1 MNRSTSV
8 GCLGLPRRKS
18 KSSMR
23 SIHSELFLPAIEEE
37 DYQQLQLLHKQLS
50 PNQLD
55 INNNRSGND
64 ISAIGSSRSS
74 SRNSNKMSNNN
85 TNKKGK
91 RRKDKKAQS
100 CVDIGRN
107 LNNKN
112 DKSNVI
118 LNFLE
123 SLELPSQYQPGTS
136 SHKYQLRQQ
145 REASISSSSSSERDM
160 EICKEENNQMKYDE
174 SGDIIS
180 QHQQY
185 QSSTN
190 ENDVINQN
198 KEYYNDDEY
207 DEYDD
212 DEQEE
217 SGNGMVHNNS
227 DEWGWW
233 ADGNNNDGAMGMDK
247 SPSSIRPMQ
256 SPASHPDKS
265 LISVDQ
271 LNIVS
276 TPSPNEQKQNKG
288 SGNKQGS
295 ESSSTQRKSSNEKVR
310 NRSDS
315 KERKRKVEG
324 GSSKIVTSAIAPT
337 RKSPYVISIT
347 AKAQEAAVAARVL
360 AEPIRASTGADSMYN
375 SNTLPTSIPA
385 AVPKIST
392 TYDPSR
398 GLRAQQY
405 TLQPIPISIIP
416 SSFENEELASQ
427 ESQRSPTASALLRL
441 TLMNGAQN
449 VDRWSQIKGHIVGV
463 SIASVRGFM
472 IGWMVQA
479 APSFFSFVLRRL
491 IGLSRYMQGI
501 QVDRQG
507 RSIISYEISLI
518 QKFFINVAR
527 HSIRYGLFMGA
538 SFGAF
543 NGIIRATSYFSEK
556 QLPFDIRSYITG
568 CILGPLILIAP
579 PETRNTIAL
588 FSAVRAMDIALQLSK
603 LRDFSPVSIDR
614 LMFAISNAQLLY
626 CWIFYREAM
635 EPHFRSALDKI
646 NGFTPERIQRIA
658 DLHLQ
663 NQSSSPT
670 RDISMEV
677 RKQVYSSNDTSS
689 SSNEGFLITNLLW
702 DFLSTSLR
710 ACVYFAPEF
719 AVLPIALRG
728 STRFAANY
736 DIYTYDA
743 NQSEQNEK
751 NTNNKN
757 NNNNE
762 RQIGKRIINC
772 FTIEPV
778 EIKSTT
784 AIRSPKGPT
793 PSSITPTNQQQKQN
807 KKGEIRTTKSFDRK
821 RNDDKTPSENQ
832 PNIVSGTIHK
842 IVDGE
847 EDDEE
852 DDDNNWWVENLKP
865 VLKKSPSGLLLRSSS
880 MSSSIDNMANA
891 SPNLNKSRHITWILP
906 QRSAFDIVKIVFM
919 RSMHHSFVI
928 GASFVTS
935 RLALLILAR
944 LWNRA
949 TPFNGWI
956 GAWVGSSLS
965 VALEKKTHRMETAL
979 FILPEAIRTLW
990 NDMAS
995 RNIVPSV
1002 VPYGEVF
1009 LFGCAI
1015 SVIVRAASDSKNINL
1030 IGPVFRKFLE
1040 VLIV

>member
-1 MNRSTSV
+1 
-8 GCLGLPRRKS
+8 
-18 KSSMR
+18 MR
-23 SIHSELFLPAIEEE
+23 SIHSELLLPAIEEE
-37 DYQQLQLLHKQLS
+37 DYQQLQLLQKQLS

-55 INNNRSGND
+55 MNNNRSGND
-64 ISAIGSSRSS
+64 VSAIGSSRSS
-74 SRNSNKMSNNN
+74 SRSSNSTANNNSNN
-85 TNKKGK
+85 TNKKNK

-107 LNNKN
+107 LNSNNQN

-123 SLELPSQYQPGTS
+123 SLELPSQRQQGTGVGN
-136 SHKYQLRQQ
+136 HKYQLRQQ
-145 REASISSSSSSERDM
+145 REASISSSSSSSEKND
-160 EICKEENNQMKYDE
+160 ELCKDDKNQMKYDQN
-174 SGDIIS
+174 GNIIS
-180 QHQQY
+180 QQQL
-185 QSSTN
+185 SN
-190 ENDVINQN
+190 GENGIDSQ
-198 KEYYNDDEY
+198 DY
-207 DEYDD
+207 DNEYDD
-212 DEQEE
+212 EDEEQEDD
-217 SGNGMVHNNS
+217 GNGMIHNNS

-233 ADGNNNDGAMGMDK
+233 ADGNNNDGAMGMDR
-247 SPSSIRPMQ
+247 SPASIRPMS

-276 TPSPNEQKQNKG
+276 TPSPQQNQQQSKG

-295 ESSSTQRKSSNEKVR
+295 GSSGPQRKSSNEKTR
-310 NRSDS
+310 SRSDS
-315 KERKRKVEG
+315 KDRKRRGEG

-360 AEPIRASTGADSMYN
+360 AEPVRASAGADGMYS
-375 SNTLPTSIPA
+375 SNALPTSIPA

-405 TLQPIPISIIP
+405 ALQPIPISIIP
-416 SSFENEELASQ
+416 SSFENEEFASQ

-449 VDRWSQIKGHIVGV
+449 VDRWSQVKGHIVGI
-463 SIASVRGFM
+463 SIASIRGFM

-507 RSIISYEISLI
+507 KSIISYEISLI
-518 QKFFINVAR
+518 QKFFVTIAK
-527 HSIRYGLFMGA
+527 HSVRYGLFMGA

-543 NGIIRATSYFSEK
+543 NAIIRATSYFSEK

-635 EPHFRSALDKI
+635 EPHFRNALDKI
-646 NGFTPERIQRIA
+646 NGFSPERIQRIA

-670 RDISMEV
+670 RDIAMEV
-677 RKQVYSSNDTSS
+677 RKQVYSSNDAR
-689 SSNEGFLITNLLW
+689 SSNNGEGFLISNLLW

-736 DIYTYDA
+736 DIYTSDVSQIE
-743 NQSEQNEK
+743 QSEKNNSKSNEK
-751 NTNNKN
+751 
-757 NNNNE
+757 
-762 RQIGKRIINC
+762 QIGKRIINC

-793 PSSITPTNQQQKQN
+793 PLSVTPTNQQKQK
-807 KKGEIRTTKSFDRK
+807 KKGDTTTKSNDRK
-821 RNDDKTPSENQ
+821 RNDDKGASENQ
-832 PNIVSGTIHK
+832 PNIASGTIHK

-852 DDDNNWWVENLKP
+852 EDDNNWWVENLKP
-865 VLKKSPSGLLLRSSS
+865 VLKRSPSGLLLRSSS
-880 MSSSIDNMANA
+880 ASSSMDNMANA
-891 SPNLNKSRHITWILP
+891 SPNLNKNRHITWILP

-956 GAWVGSSLS
+956 GAWVGSALS

-995 RNIVPSV
+995 RNIVPVV